1 MNSTSEAFL
10 LYDFFGK
17 RFTIFFQALLKA
29 AASSEAQHFPVPHIP
44 ADNDHYHF
52 FYLSVDL
59 FFFSLYRHSL

>member
-29 AASSEAQHFPVPHIP
+29 AVPSEEQHFPVPHIP
-44 ADNDHYHF
+44 ADNDHCHF
-52 FYLSVDL
+52 FYL
-59 FFFSLYRHSL
+59 